1 MNSSIFID
9 PKIDL
14 GSEGNVQII
23 VQFKTRPAIIQ
34 TKLKPNL
41 TMEKAR
47 QLVEESHRKFQ
58 QDVVNY
64 LEKNQIGYVI
74 LNRYTEAYNGV
85 AMELVGKHIKYLLQS
100 NEIGAIYL
108 NQKVSLPPLPTDP
121 RYQI

>member
-14 GSEGNVQII
+14 GSEENVQII
-23 VQFKTRPAIIQ
+23 VQFNTRPAIIQ
-34 TKLKPNL
+34 TKLMPNL
-41 TMEKAR
+41 TIEKAR

-74 LNRYTEAYNGV
+74 LNRYKEAYNGV
-85 AMELVGKHIKYLLQS
+85 AMELIGKNIKYLLQS
-100 NEIGAIYL
+100 NEIRAIYL
-108 NQKVSLPPLPTDP
+108 NQKVSLPPMPTDP
-121 RYQI
+121 RYQM